1 MRALFEAVPKSAGVS
16 FGVFRFSGRAF
27 KAPYH
32 YHPEIEITLV
42 LSGRGDLV
50 VGDFLGHFQPG
61 DMIIQGANLPHSY
74 RSRPAGT
81 AASCYAQFRHDAFG
95 AGFWDRSEFRRIRGL
110 LRRAEYGLRLSPK
123 TARDLGPQLE
133 ALFDA
138 RGVERVT
145 GLLELLDAAARD
157 SAAQPLAS
165 AGHTLA
171 RPSRTSAKIERIL
184 TAIDLSWSEP
194 LRLGDLARA
203 VKMHPQSLS
212 RFCRRQLR
220 RSFREILGEKRLG
233 EAARRL
239 LESDDGVAE
248 TAFACGFNNLSNFNR
263 LFRRT
268 YGLSPTNYRRR
279 ATG

>member
-1 MRALFEAVPKSAGVS
+1 MLFEAVPKTVDES
-16 FGVFRFSGRAF
+16 FGVFRFSGKAF
-27 KAPYH
+27 RAPYH
-32 YHPEIEITLV
+32 YHPEIEVTLIIA
-42 LSGRGDLV
+42 GCGDLV

-61 DMIIQGANLPHSY
+61 DMIIKGPNLPHSY
-74 RSRPAGT
+74 RSRPAGH

-95 AGFWDRSEFRRIRGL
+95 KGFWELSEFRRIRGL
-110 LRRAEYGLRLSPK
+110 LRRAESGLRLSPK
-123 TARDLGPQLE
+123 TAKRLSPRLE

-138 RGVERVT
+138 KGVERIT
-145 GLLELLDAAARD
+145 GLLGLLDDAARD
-157 SAAQPLAS
+157 STARPLAS

-184 TAIDLSWSEP
+184 TAIDRNWSEP

-203 VKMHPQSLS
+203 TKMHPQSLS

-239 LESDDGVAE
+239 LENSDGVAE

-268 YGLSPTNYRRR
+268 YGLSPTAYRRR
-279 ATG
+279 ALE